1 MSELSELLGRA
12 SVYELAQTYF
22 TGMPHFPTHPPF
34 LYSLTRQ
41 HGEQVGPQGHSS
53 SADAIAMGSHVG
65 THIDALCHFSR
76 DGRLFGGEPVV
87 QSYSDGMGRHAADG
101 IGPILRRAVLLDI
114 AGLLK
119 MAALPRDF
127 EITPEHLDA
136 AAEGVEIQAGDIVLL
151 RTGWAAYWREPARF
165 LSQGHSPGP
174 SAAGACWLSKR
185 GLFAAGSDTLT
196 FEKVPAETMPVHVHL
211 LVECGIHIIECLN
224 LEELA
229 AAGIRSF
236 AFVAAPL
243 KIRGAT
249 GAPLQPLGLVDTSQ
263 ATRSP
268 GPPEM

>member
-1 MSELSELLGRA
+1 MSELLQLLSGAR
-12 SVYELAQTYF
+12 VYQLAQTYF

-41 HGEQVGPQGHSS
+41 HGEHVGPHGHSS

-76 DGRLFGGEPVV
+76 DGTLFGGEPVV
-87 QSYSDGMGRHAADG
+87 QSYSAGISRHAADE
-101 IGPILRRAVLLDI
+101 IAPIVRRAVLLDI

-119 MAALPRDF
+119 MAALPREF
-127 EITPEHLDA
+127 EVTPEHLDA
-136 AAEGVEIQAGDIVLL
+136 AAEGLAIQAGDIVLL
-151 RTGWAAYWREPARF
+151 RTGWASYWLEPARF

-174 SAAGACWLSKR
+174 STAGARWLSER

-196 FEKVPAETMPVHVHL
+196 FEKVPSETMPVHVHL

-229 AAGIRSF
+229 AAQVRSF
-236 AFVAAPL
+236 VFVAAPL

-249 GAPLQPLGLVDTSQ
+249 GAPLQPLGLV
-263 ATRSP
+263 
-268 GPPEM
+268 

>member
-1 MSELSELLGRA
+1 MSELLELLSSARI
-12 SVYELAQTYF
+12 YELAQPYF

-34 LYSLTRQ
+34 LYSLTRE
-41 HGEQVGPQGHSS
+41 HGDHVGPEGHSS

-87 QSYSDGMGRHAADG
+87 QSYSGGMGRHAADS
-101 IGPILRRAVLLDI
+101 IGPIIRRAVLLDI

-119 MAALPRDF
+119 TPALPPDF

-136 AAEGVEIQAGDIVLL
+136 AAKGLAIHAGDIVLL
-151 RTGWAAYWREPARF
+151 RTGWAAHFREPVRF
-165 LSQGHSPGP
+165 LPQGHSPGP
-174 SAAGACWLSKR
+174 SSAGARWLSER
-185 GLFAAGSDTLT
+185 GPFAAGSDTLT

-224 LEELA
+224 LDELA
-229 AAGIRSF
+229 AEQVRSF
-236 AFVAAPL
+236 IFVAAPL

-249 GAPLQPLGLVDTSQ
+249 GAPLQPLALV
-263 ATRSP
+263 
-268 GPPEM
+268 

>member
-1 MSELSELLGRA
+1 MRAHFEEVKNGMSELFDLLSSAR
-12 SVYELAQTYF
+12 VYDLAQTYF

-34 LYSLTRQ
+34 LYSLTRE
-41 HGEQVGPQGHSS
+41 HGDQVGPQGHSS

-76 DGRLFGGEPVV
+76 NGMLFGGEPVV
-87 QSYSDGMGRHAADG
+87 QSYSGGMGRHAADSL
-101 IGPILRRAVLLDI
+101 GPIIRRAVLLDI

-119 MAALPRDF
+119 MPALPRDF
-127 EITPEHLDA
+127 EITPAHLDA
-136 AAEGVEIQAGDIVLL
+136 AAEGTTIGAGDIVLL
-151 RTGWAAYWREPARF
+151 RTGWANYWREPARF

-174 SAAGACWLSKR
+174 SSAGARWLSER

-196 FEKVPAETMPVHVHL
+196 LEKVPAETMPVHVHL

-229 AAGIRSF
+229 AAEVRSF
-236 AFVAAPL
+236 VFVAAPL

-249 GAPLQPLGLVDTSQ
+249 GAPLQPLGLV
-263 ATRSP
+263 
-268 GPPEM
+268 

>member
-1 MSELSELLGRA
+1 MPELLELLGGAR
-12 SVYELAQTYF
+12 VYELGQTYF

-76 DGRLFGGEPVV
+76 DGRLFGGELVV
-87 QSYSDGMGRHAADG
+87 QSYSGGMGRHAADG
-101 IGPILRRAVLLDI
+101 IGPILRRSVLLDI

-119 MAALPRDF
+119 MVALPREF
-127 EITPEHLDA
+127 EIMPEHLDA
-136 AAEGVEIQAGDIVLL
+136 AAEGLEIHPGDIVLL
-151 RTGWAAYWREPARF
+151 RTGWAAYWKEPARF

-174 SAAGACWLSKR
+174 SAAGARWFSTR

-196 FEKVPAETMPVHVHL
+196 FERVPAETMPVHVHL

-229 AAGIRSF
+229 AAGVRSF
-236 AFVAAPL
+236 VFVAAPL

-249 GAPLQPLGLVDTSQ
+249 GAPLQPLGLV
-263 ATRSP
+263 
-268 GPPEM
+268 